1 MEKARFPIK
10 KQKTPLPEGAA
21 GLAVFTIL
29 LFLAFIAL
37 PPAETES
44 ETYTVLFSI
53 GALATWRY
61 SWGMINF
68 IRSIIYRNYVFPRW
82 RRVVDRNIDVLMPPK
97 IYLLITAYKIKTETV
112 IRTVNAAIKEAIACG
127 VPTTIV
133 ASIVEL
139 QDEFLFKTLF
149 GSYALPETVE
159 LKIVRIP
166 GTGKRDGL
174 AQGFRAIS
182 RDCPPPGAVVA
193 VIDGDS
199 LLTPGTLRKCA
210 PFFRIRPDLGAL
222 TTDERCEVKGT
233 KLMRDWYDMR
243 FGQRHIYMS
252 SISLSKR
259 VMTLTGRMSMFR
271 ADIITHPDFI
281 NHMTDD
287 SLDHWRLGRF
297 RFLTGD
303 DKSSLYWV
311 LSRGYEQIYVPD
323 ATVLTLEDP
332 PARNFV
338 LASTQLMFRWFGN
351 MLRTNARILKIG
363 PTRMP
368 FFVWWAFLD
377 QRISMWTS
385 LSGPVF
391 AIMLSVV
398 YGPVFMAYYL
408 AWVMFIRWIM
418 TIMLLSG
425 RNKISWRYP
434 FLFYY
439 NHVYGSLI
447 KTWVLFRLD
456 RQSWT
461 RQKTKLNRG
470 LSKSR
475 VQWNSL
481 SSHAI
486 HATAMIIFIASI
498 GLACH
503 AMSIPH
509 GTIRMIVG
517 ADSYSALPRQ

>member
-1 MEKARFPIK
+1 MTKARFKIFQPSR
-10 KQKTPLPEGAA
+10 PPEGVA
-21 GLAVFTIL
+21 GLAVFTII
-29 LFLAFIAL
+29 LFMAFILL
-37 PPAETES
+37 PVAEVES
-44 ETYTVLFSI
+44 ETVTMLFAI
-53 GALATWRY
+53 GFLAMWRY
-61 SWGMINF
+61 TWGMTNF
-68 IRSIIYRNYVFPRW
+68 IRSLIYRKMVFPRW
-82 RRVVDRNIDVLMPPK
+82 RRIADRNTDILMPSK

-112 IRTVNAAIKEAIACG
+112 IRTVNAAIEEAIACG

-139 QDEFLFKTLF
+139 QDEFLFKTIF
-149 GSYALPETVE
+149 ESYALPDNIEM
-159 LKIVRIP
+159 KIVRIP

-182 RDCPPPGAVVA
+182 RDCPPADAVVA

-199 LLTPGTLRKCA
+199 LLTSGTLRKCA
-210 PFFRIRPDLGAL
+210 PFFKLRPNLGAL
-222 TTDERCEVKGT
+222 TTDECCEVEGSP
-233 KLMRDWYDMR
+233 LMRDWHDLR

-281 NHMTDD
+281 KHMTDD
-287 SLDHWRLGRF
+287 ALDHWRLGRF

-323 ATVLTLEDP
+323 AMVLTLEYSP
-332 PARNFV
+332 SRSFIKS
-338 LASTQLMFRWFGN
+338 STQLMFRWFGN

-391 AIMLSVV
+391 AVMLTML
-398 YGPVFMAYYL
+398 YGPIFMAYYL
-408 AWVMFIRWIM
+408 VWVLFIRWIM

-439 NHVYGSLI
+439 NHIYGSLV

-461 RQKTKLNRG
+461 RQKTKLNRSLTKG
-470 LSKSR
+470 R
-475 VQWNSL
+475 VQWNRL
-481 SSHAI
+481 SSHAV
-486 HATAMIIFIASI
+486 HATAMIVFVCSI
-498 GLACH
+498 GLASH
-503 AMSIPH
+503 VLSLPH

-517 ADSYSALPRQ
+517 AESYSHLP